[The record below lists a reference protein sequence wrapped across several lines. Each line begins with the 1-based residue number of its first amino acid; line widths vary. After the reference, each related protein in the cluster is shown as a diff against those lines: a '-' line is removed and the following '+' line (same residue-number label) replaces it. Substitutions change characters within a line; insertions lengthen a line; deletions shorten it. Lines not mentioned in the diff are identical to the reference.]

1 MIKNFFYIS
10 LVFILLMNLESFL
23 NNYSINIYLF
33 LIFSYLYFLNLAF
46 QFPKLMGPVSSFF
59 FGILLDL
66 HTNTFFGLN
75 ALMLTFSFLIIQ
87 YNYFQLRMF
96 SQFQLCLFF
105 SLLGIFFLGFRLILE
120 STTNFSYL
128 FILTGLFIN
137 FISSIIINFLSQL
150 FFKKIGLNAI
160 N

>member
-1 MIKNFFYIS
+1 MIKKYFYIY
-10 LVFILLMNLESFL
+10 LIFVLLMNLESFL
-23 NNYSINIYLF
+23 NNYSANIYLL
-33 LIFSYLYFLNLAF
+33 LIFSYLYFLNLTY
-46 QFPKLMGPVSSFF
+46 QFPKLIGPVSSFF

-75 ALMLTFSFLIIQ
+75 ALMFTFSFLIIQ

-105 SLLGIFFLGFRLILE
+105 SLLGIFCLGFKMILE
-120 STTNFSYL
+120 STSNFSYL
-128 FILTGLFIN
+128 FILSGL
-137 FISSIIINFLSQL
+137 IINFLSSMIINFLSLL
-150 FFKKIGLNAI
+150 FFKIIRLNEI